1 MFPDSL
7 MHQQRSQ
14 RNEGIQTIVAP
25 GGRKMPQA
33 WFSYL
38 RRFLLCF
45 AHPLFCFFWLFFF
58 FFLQKP
64 TKGSAKVQLCFFIV
78 LLHRFA
84 FPFTLS
90 LHAHSF
96 ILSYSTIVACFC
108 AQVWVLNVFMTRR
121 DDVFSDEEL
130 ASQLASSL
138 CGLAGSP
145 KSPVTRQN
153 AQTLWFCKKPKR
165 K

>member
-58 FFLQKP
+58 FFYRNPQ
-64 TKGSAKVQLCFFIV
+64 KVQQKCSCVF
-78 LLHRFA
+78 LLY
-84 FPFTLS
+84 
-90 LHAHSF
+90 
-96 ILSYSTIVACFC
+96 YST
-108 AQVWVLNVFMTRR
+108 VLPSPSPSHSTLILLFFPIPQLLLVF
-121 DDVFSDEEL
+121 VPK
-130 ASQLASSL
+130 
-138 CGLAGSP
+138 CG
-145 KSPVTRQN
+145 
-153 AQTLWFCKKPKR
+153 C
-165 K
+165 